1 MKVFKAFIQRFEAS
15 QRSMNIKK
23 LIIFFSLSGIGTGR
37 VKSECDLICDLFSAF
52 VRLNLVRSSRPEVF
66 CNKAVL
72 KNFTKL
78 KKETLAQVF
87 SFEFCEIFKNTYSYR
102 THLVVTSA

>member
-1 MKVFKAFIQRFEAS
+1 MYEHKKV
-15 QRSMNIKK
+15 NN
-23 LIIFFSLSGIGTGR
+23 FFLSGIGRGR
-37 VKSECDLICDLFSAF
+37 VKSQCDLFSAF
-52 VRLNLVRSSRPEVF
+52 VRLNPVRSSRPEVF

-87 SFEFCEIFKNTYSYR
+87 SFEFCEIFKKTYSYR